1 MCAYEFEIPACERQT
16 QYSQFKFQGICSK
29 SNFFQK
35 SLVFPKRLVLGP
47 SKLNT
52 KDFKYFSSLLLMSY
66 MFMG

>member
-1 MCAYEFEIPACERQT
+1 MYAYEFENSACERQT